1 MEVLAYDPYLDAA
14 TFVAR
19 DATPVATLSELLASV
34 DILTVHVPLTDATR
48 TMIGAG
54 EIASLRPGS
63 YLVSAARGE
72 IVDQAAALTALR
84 EGHLA
89 GLAMDVYDPE
99 PPAGSFP
106 DDPRLV
112 LTPHTAG
119 CTHEAKAALGIKL
132 YEKVAAWAGR

>member
-1 MEVLAYDPYLDAA
+1 
-14 TFVAR
+14 
-19 DATPVATLSELLASV
+19 VATLSELLASV